1 MALNATMDTVYQD
14 DFIHFSLFLPCYFKL
29 LQLVRCLLYDS
40 TALHIICSYSYKY
53 SNTLNTKQ
61 KIQLAT
67 ITSILTLNLYFPTTD
82 TFSTVQ
88 QWTTAK
94 QSIFNRL
101 YVFTAL
107 HCGTLASLKHQCESR
122 IIAKLYF

>member
-1 MALNATMDTVYQD
+1 MKPTINDTKAANGFKCHYGLNAYQD
-14 DFIHFSLFLPCYFKL
+14 EFIHFSLFLPCYFKL
-29 LQLVRCLLYDS
+29 LQLVRCLSYNS
-40 TALHIICSYSYKY
+40 AALHIICSYSYKY
-53 SNTLNTKQ
+53 SNTPNTKQ

-101 YVFTAL
+101 YSTCSLHFTVAL
-107 HCGTLASLKHQCESR
+107 
-122 IIAKLYF
+122 